1 MSLPPLQIPLLDPP
15 RPVTALERER
25 YEKNLLV
32 PGIGE
37 AGQAR
42 LLASR
47 VLVIGAGGLGSPVL
61 LYLAAAGVGTI
72 GIADPDG
79 VAPSNLQRQII
90 HCEDSLGSA
99 KSHSAAT
106 RLAALNSSITVET
119 YGRITLKFLHEHGR
133 EWDLLVDCTDTFD
146 SKYLI
151 ADWCKE
157 SGVPLVWGTVVAMN
171 YQVASF
177 WSAAPPPTS
186 QLPSGLCI
194 RLPPS
199 PEPRPG
205 PLPSGSSGLWPGR
218 RARSWQAKP
227 SSSSQA
233 SVNPSWAGFLS
244 VTPSSVALRSL
255 NSLNYHTIEPSQ
267 HR

>member
-1 MSLPPLQIPLLDPP
+1 MSLPPLQIPLLHPP

-25 YEKNLLV
+25 YEKNLLI

-42 LLASR
+42 LLAAR

-90 HCEDSLGSA
+90 HCEDSIGSA
-99 KSHSAAT
+99 KSHSAAI

-157 SGVPLVWGTVVAMN
+157 SGVPLVWGTAVAMG

-177 WSAAPPPTS
+177 WSAAPAPYPPTS
-186 QLPSGLCI
+186 
-194 RLPPS
+194 
-199 PEPRPG
+199 
-205 PLPSGSSGLWPGR
+205 
-218 RARSWQAKP
+218 
-227 SSSSQA
+227 
-233 SVNPSWAGFLS
+233 
-244 VTPSSVALRSL
+244 LRSL
-255 NSLNYHTIEPSQ
+255 HPLPPKPGTTPRASSVGILGPVAGEAGTIMASEAVKLIAGFGEPLLGRVLVSDALKRRITIVEFAELP
-267 HR
+267 HD

>member
-79 VAPSNLQRQII
+79 VAPSNLQRQIV

-177 WSAAPPPTS
+177 WSAAPAPYPPTS
-186 QLPSGLCI
+186 
-194 RLPPS
+194 
-199 PEPRPG
+199 
-205 PLPSGSSGLWPGR
+205 
-218 RARSWQAKP
+218 
-227 SSSSQA
+227 
-233 SVNPSWAGFLS
+233 
-244 VTPSSVALRSL
+244 LRSL
-255 NSLNYHTIEPSQ
+255 HPTPPKPGTTPRASSVGILGPVAGEAGTIMASEAVKLIAGFGEPLLGRVLVSDALKRRTTIIEFAELP
-267 HR
+267 HD

>member
-177 WSAAPPPTS
+177 WSAAPAPYPPTS
-186 QLPSGLCI
+186 
-194 RLPPS
+194 
-199 PEPRPG
+199 
-205 PLPSGSSGLWPGR
+205 
-218 RARSWQAKP
+218 
-227 SSSSQA
+227 
-233 SVNPSWAGFLS
+233 
-244 VTPSSVALRSL
+244 LRSL
-255 NSLNYHTIEPSQ
+255 HPTPPKPGTTPRASSVGILGPVAGEAGTIMASEAVKLIAGFGEPLLGRVLVSDALKRRITIIEFAELP
-267 HR
+267 HD

>member
-1 MSLPPLQIPLLDPP
+1 MSLPPLQIPLLHPP

-25 YEKNLLV
+25 YEKNLLI

-42 LLASR
+42 LLAAR

-61 LYLAAAGVGTI
+61 FYLAAAGVGTI

-90 HCEDSLGSA
+90 HCEDSIGSA

-106 RLAALNSSITVET
+106 RLAALNSSITVKT

-157 SGVPLVWGTVVAMN
+157 SGIPLVWGTAVAMN

-177 WSAAPPPTS
+177 WSAPPAPYPPTS
-186 QLPSGLCI
+186 
-194 RLPPS
+194 
-199 PEPRPG
+199 
-205 PLPSGSSGLWPGR
+205 
-218 RARSWQAKP
+218 
-227 SSSSQA
+227 
-233 SVNPSWAGFLS
+233 
-244 VTPSSVALRSL
+244 LRSL
-255 NSLNYHTIEPSQ
+255 HPLPPKPGTTPAASSVGILGPVAGEAGTIMATEAVKLIAGFGEPLLGRVLVSDALK
-267 HR
+267 RRTTIVEFAELPGD

>member
-1 MSLPPLQIPLLDPP
+1 MSLPPLQIPLLHPP

-90 HCEDSLGSA
+90 HCEDSIGSA

-177 WSAAPPPTS
+177 WSAAPAPYPPTS
-186 QLPSGLCI
+186 
-194 RLPPS
+194 
-199 PEPRPG
+199 
-205 PLPSGSSGLWPGR
+205 
-218 RARSWQAKP
+218 
-227 SSSSQA
+227 
-233 SVNPSWAGFLS
+233 
-244 VTPSSVALRSL
+244 LRSL
-255 NSLNYHTIEPSQ
+255 HPTPPKPGTTPRASSVGILGPVAGEAGTIMASEAVKLIAGFGDPLVGRVLVSDALK
-267 HR
+267 RRTTIVEFAELPGD